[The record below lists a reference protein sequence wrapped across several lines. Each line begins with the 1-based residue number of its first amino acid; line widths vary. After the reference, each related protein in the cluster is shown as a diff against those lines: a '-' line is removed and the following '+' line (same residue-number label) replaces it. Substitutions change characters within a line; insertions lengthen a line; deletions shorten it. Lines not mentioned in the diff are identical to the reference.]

1 MAYVCGTDERIG
13 DTDPKLYVNCWPSW
27 TGGNWKATRSVPL
40 NPSSATETG
49 KGSSPP
55 KGGKLAGIIIGVIL
69 GLAVL
74 VAIGVFAA
82 KIYIRQKKTLV
93 LLEGRAKVEGQDGK
107 EDGTDKEVAKDV
119 AREETKLLRP
129 DKVRPSFVG
138 NALLGNGLL
147 GRKNDLRNDSVGTMV
162 SNETALGARSGGPAR
177 VSVSSQDEARGPLE
191 VLGSREYPHE
201 LDVQRPEA
209 ARLAMGDQRV
219 GTPYV
224 DARESLA

>member
-1 MAYVCGTDERIG
+1 VRLVRFRLIRGTG
-13 DTDPKLYVNCWPSW
+13 DSDPKLYVNCWPSW
-27 TGGNWKATRSVPL
+27 TGGNWKATRTVPL
-40 NPSSATETG
+40 NPSSNDNG
-49 KGSSPP
+49 QKSGPP
-55 KGGKLAGIIIGVIL
+55 KGGKLAGIIIGAIL
-69 GLAVL
+69 GVAVL

-82 KIYIRQKKTLV
+82 KIYSRQKKTLV
-93 LLEGRAKVEGQDGK
+93 LLEGRAKSEGQDGK
-107 EDGTDKEVAKDV
+107 EDGTDKEVAKGV
-119 AREETKLLRP
+119 KREEVMALRP

-147 GRKNDLRNDSVGTMV
+147 GRKNSLRNDSVGTMV
-162 SNETALGARSGGPAR
+162 SNETAFGARSGAPGR
-177 VSVSSQDEARGPLE
+177 VSGSSHDEAQGPLE
-191 VLGSREYPHE
+191 VSGSREYPHE